1 MKIENNTKWST
12 EKITEIIEFAMPNN
26 KHLRSEIER
35 VFTIRIEEHNGGN
48 NRNVMSPRRRM
59 IILQTSTTRKYPWK
73 EDNVLAKAL
82 DKLVRKI
89 TRPED
94 KDWVEEMFGP
104 PLEKMTKDGDEYLD
118 VEYLSREEELV
129 FAAAHEFWHVRQLCY
144 DHNMSNKRA
153 DMYAIKKQ
161 KEWRKLHNQPIY
173 PKV

>member
-1 MKIENNTKWST
+1 MKIQNHTTMATK
-12 EKITEIIEFAMPNN
+12 KIMEIIDFAMPNN

-35 VFTIRIEEHNGGN
+35 VFTIRIEEHNGDA

-94 KDWVEEMFGP
+94 KEWVEKIIGP
-104 PLEKMTKDGDEYLD
+104 DDTWDGEYLD